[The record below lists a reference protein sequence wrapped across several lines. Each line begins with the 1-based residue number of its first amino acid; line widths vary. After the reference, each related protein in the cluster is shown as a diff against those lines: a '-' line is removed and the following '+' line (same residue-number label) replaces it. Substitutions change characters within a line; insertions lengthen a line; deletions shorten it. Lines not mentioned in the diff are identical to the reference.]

1 MLSMDIR
8 TRPKRRRRV
17 IAEPHDSYTFY
28 LPVAT
33 MERFREIAE
42 AAGRSYSDAMLDAV
56 NIYLAANIQ
65 RLSINAS
72 SPEGGNGID

>member
-1 MLSMDIR
+1 MVSMDIR
-8 TRPKRRRRV
+8 TRPKRKRRA

-33 MERFREIAE
+33 MERFREAAE
-42 AAGRSYSDAMLDAV
+42 QAGRSYSDAMEDAV

-65 RLSINAS
+65 RVSINMPS
-72 SPEGGNGID
+72 GESGNAAD